1 MNASERLGAAPGRL
15 PLEDLDRD
23 GALTESAERLSSRS
37 EFLRGGAL
45 SVAVGALALPGA
57 ARAAKRDGDEDILNY
72 ALSLE
77 YLQAAFYTEAERLG
91 SLSGRLAEQARVV
104 GSHERAHVK
113 ALQSLL
119 GKQAIK
125 RPRFDF
131 QGVTEDPAEF
141 RKTAVAFEDLG
152 TAAYKAEAPKIKSAE
167 FLAAAIRIHSVEAR
181 HAAWIRRVAGSLP
194 APDAFDEPKARP
206 RVERLVASTKFVVAD
221 PVTKS
226 SSEPRFTG

>member
-1 MNASERLGAAPGRL
+1 MSTERLDATPGRI
-15 PLEDLDRD
+15 PLEDVDRD
-23 GALTESAERLSSRS
+23 GALTESAARLSSRAA
-37 EFLRGGAL
+37 FLRSGAV
-45 SVAVGALALPGA
+45 SVAVGTLALPGA
-57 ARAAKRDGDEDILNY
+57 ARAAKRDADEDILNY

-91 SLSGRLAEQARVV
+91 ALSGRVAEQARVV

-119 GKQAIK
+119 GKRAIK

-131 QGVTEDPAEF
+131 QGVTEDPAEY

-152 TAAYKAEAPKIKSAE
+152 TAAYKAEAPKIQNPE
-167 FLAAAIRIHSVEAR
+167 FLAAAISIHSVEAR
-181 HAAWIRRVAGSLP
+181 HAAWIRRIAGSLP
-194 APDAFDEPKARP
+194 APDAFDEPKPRP
-206 RVERLVASTKFVVAD
+206 EVKRLVASTEFVVAD

-226 SSEPRFTG
+226 RSEPRFTG